1 MHRVITRVEAGNGS
15 SSAAGLTS
23 WERERAPDR
32 SSPLPL
38 KSQALQKG
46 CMSGGG
52 GLYTSRPPHIIDLS
66 ASCQLLHAEIAIL
79 ASSAYKRLK
88 KLKRGW
94 NTLVDFNQDV
104 SLLQTAL
111 CN

>member
-1 MHRVITRVEAGNGS
+1 MELPNDVLGERGADAARLSLKPYKRAACQVEEAS
-15 SSAAGLTS
+15 IQT
-23 WERERAPDR
+23 D
-32 SSPLPL
+32 
-38 KSQALQKG
+38 
-46 CMSGGG
+46 
-52 GLYTSRPPHIIDLS
+52 IIDLS
-66 ASCQLLHAEIAIL
+66 ASCQLLHDEIAIL
-79 ASSAYKRLK
+79 ARSAYKRLK